1 MKFTHRLA
9 YYIFGLTMGFFLVAF
24 IFNKRGQDFCYLP
37 NCRVLKD
44 IRAKGVT
51 VSKEAQATLNE
62 KWVTMDDIQKT
73 LEDGNVD
80 FDKSNKPNPG
90 GGKIYIIEGTTTK
103 DQPIILEFVNHSER
117 AILKGIKKQ

>member
-9 YYIFGLTMGFFLVAF
+9 YYIFGLTLGFFLVAF

-73 LEDGNVD
+73 IQDGNVD

-90 GGKIYIIEGTTTK
+90 GGKIYIIEGITTK

-117 AILKGIKKQ
+117 AILKGIKKR

>member
-1 MKFTHRLA
+1 MKFKYRLA
-9 YYIFGLTMGFFLVAF
+9 YYIFGLTLGFFLVAF
-24 IFNKRGQDFCYLP
+24 IFNKRGQDFCYMP

-62 KWVTMDDIQKT
+62 KWVTMDDIQFT
-73 LEDGNVD
+73 LQNGNVD
-80 FDKSNKPNPG
+80 FDKSNKPNPA
-90 GGKIYIIEGTTTK
+90 GGKIYIIEGRTAK
-103 DQPIILEFVNHSER
+103 DEPIILEFLNYSER